1 MEIQSHGRWPMDR
14 SARNRNQ
21 LPTNL
26 PQLQN
31 LIKRDPLAYRDE
43 VDGDCIA
50 PTLVGA
56 SPPSAV
62 VALLHHRRL
71 VTCSSFI
78 LGEVL
83 GSSHLSGSTCFKT
96 IPYCTVTTV
105 KTQR

>member
-1 MEIQSHGRWPMDR
+1 MSGYEFVSCR
-14 SARNRNQ
+14 SAKDER
-21 LPTNL
+21 LPAGTIATSYNIIIY
-26 PQLQN
+26 PW
-31 LIKRDPLAYRDE
+31 KDLAFR
-43 VDGDCIA
+43 IA

-62 VALLHHRRL
+62 VALLHCRRL
-71 VTCSSFI
+71 VACSSVI

-83 GSSHLSGSTCFKT
+83 GSSHLSGSTCFIT